1 MHTNEP
7 AIPGDKSKQ
16 ECKQQDSANTE
27 EGASG
32 SSQAMRGMR
41 AILKP
46 EEQVVVVGVGVEA
59 VAQEG
64 SFLAENTVFIKA
76 TGKYYREHL
85 ALAEPDQTR
94 WSFLPSIYN

>member
-16 ECKQQDSANTE
+16 ECKQQDSGNTE

-41 AILKP
+41 AILRA
-46 EEQVVVVGVGVEA
+46 GGGGRSGGG
-59 VAQEG
+59 G
-64 SFLAENTVFIKA
+64 SGSGRVIF
-76 TGKYYREHL
+76 GREH
-85 ALAEPDQTR
+85 
-94 WSFLPSIYN
+94 SIYQGNR